1 MLAGMALTLLVAIV
15 PFVDGATTHLQ
26 ARHILAGYPSY
37 SAGEVQSAA
46 GVYLA
51 YLAVVGVI
59 GAAGWLVAIFATRA
73 GKRWARW
80 LATGLFVIGTA
91 VALFNLAVTDTSGD
105 TGLSPVIGGL
115 GLLPSLAGLV
125 AVILLWRKPARPVT
139 A

>member
-1 MLAGMALTLLVAIV
+1 MLAGMVLTLLVAIV
-15 PFVDGATTHLQ
+15 PLADSATTKLQ

-37 SAGEVQSAA
+37 STGEVQTAV
-46 GVYLA
+46 GVYLV

-59 GAAGWLVAIFATRA
+59 GVAGWLVAIFATRA

-80 LATGLFVIGTA
+80 LATALFVIGTV

-115 GLLPSLAGLV
+115 GLFPSLAGLA
-125 AVILLWRKPARPVT
+125 AVILLWRKPAPVT